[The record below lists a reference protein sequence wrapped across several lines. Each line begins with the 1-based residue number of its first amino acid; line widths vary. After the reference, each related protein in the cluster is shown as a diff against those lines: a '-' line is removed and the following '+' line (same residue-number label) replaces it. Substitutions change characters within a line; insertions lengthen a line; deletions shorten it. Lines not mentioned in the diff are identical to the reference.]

1 MKRASGYEVVF
12 AEGAFDEGSDALAA
26 VLRKVTGAER
36 PRVMLVA
43 DMNVVQHT
51 QGLGRR
57 IGAYM
62 QAHGLDLAG
71 QPVVI
76 PGGEKAKFDDMRGA
90 LRVAAAAVESMIG
103 PDGCMLVL
111 GGGSI
116 LDVAGWAAAQ
126 LGGGVKVVR
135 MPTTVAAMLDAAY
148 ADNAALDLA
157 EAKDALR
164 VPAAPSAVVVDVSF
178 ASTVLDGVWRAGY
191 SEAVR
196 IATVC
201 DAALARRLADL
212 AEGFKSRSREAL
224 DETVRAVAALRGKK
238 GDTGFAQWAALR
250 LEAMSGY
257 KLPHGYAVAIGI
269 ALDTAYAQLRGL
281 MSSADRDI
289 VCGTLEGCGAMD
301 GAQHSRHLLSRA
313 DAVLQG
319 LETWRF
325 VSKSGEIA
333 VPKGLGRHVSELPDI
348 ATMKQAL
355 DMLK

>member
-1 MKRASGYEVVF
+1 MLGVWANGLAVIMG
-12 AEGAFDEGSDALAA
+12 GALGCLLRGGLKEKYSQTINYGLALC
-26 VLRKVTGAER
+26 VMIIGIGGA
-36 PRVMLVA
+36 LKTS
-43 DMNVVQHT
+43 NS
-51 QGLGRR
+51 L
-57 IGAYM
+57 
-62 QAHGLDLAG
+62 
-71 QPVVI
+71 VVI
-76 PGGEKAKFDDMRGA
+76 I
-90 LRVAAAAVESMIG
+90 S
-103 PDGCMLVL
+103 
-111 GGGSI
+111 
-116 LDVAGWAAAQ
+116 
-126 LGGGVKVVR
+126 
-135 MPTTVAAMLDAAY
+135 
-148 ADNAALDLA
+148 
-157 EAKDALR
+157 
-164 VPAAPSAVVVDVSF
+164 VVVGSVIGE
-178 ASTVLDGVWRAGY
+178 LL
-191 SEAVR
+191 R
-196 IATVC
+196 IESGIE
-201 DAALARRLADL
+201 RLGKWAQ
-212 AEGFKSRSREAL
+212 SRFS
-224 DETVRAVAALRGKK
+224 K

>member
-26 VLRKVTGAER
+26 VLRKITGAER

-62 QAHGLDLAG
+62 HAHGLDLAG

-76 PGGEKAKFDDMRGA
+76 PGGEKAKFDDMHGA

-103 PDGCMLVL
+103 PDGCMLV
-111 GGGSI
+111 
-116 LDVAGWAAAQ
+116 